1 MIEDARTMNNGT
13 CPMNEEEK
21 QARMKWL
28 AENRPDIVEKLA
40 IAARLEAI
48 GEQTLATSLLTK
60 HAPNEHFCHTMR
72 DCIVAGRCLKNPC
85 CTE

>member
-1 MIEDARTMNNGT
+1 MIEDARA
-13 CPMNEEEK
+13 MNEQE
-21 QARMKWL
+21 QRDRQRWL

-48 GEQTLATSLLTK
+48 GEKTLANNLLAK
-60 HAPNEHFCHTMR
+60 HAPNEHFCYTMR

>member
-1 MIEDARTMNNGT
+1 MIEDARTMN
-13 CPMNEEEK
+13 EQE
-21 QARMKWL
+21 QRDRQRWL

-48 GEQTLATSLLTK
+48 GEQTLATNLLTK

-72 DCIVAGRCLKNPC
+72 DCIVAGRCLKNHC